1 MKATEVY
8 TTETHTPWR
17 PQIRNKGLSDEPR
30 IKGLKMI
37 DVAGSRKGIVLAL
50 LFGGKSEWQSPL
62 S

>member
-1 MKATEVY
+1 MCTL
-8 TTETHTPWR
+8 ETHTPWR

-37 DVAGSRKGIVLAL
+37 DVAGSRKGTVLSL
-50 LFGGKSEWQSPL
+50 LFRGKPEWQSPL